1 MARPRKDQRG
11 PDARTRIVDAFWGM
25 LAEGP
30 YADITVRALASRAR
44 VNHNTI
50 YRHFD
55 SIDDVAKEA
64 ILEVYSAETARRMF
78 ELFASPDS
86 VDVGSL
92 SEWGLDESFDKVL
105 LAVRSGSPT
114 LMALVTEGVK
124 TSWMRITGTS
134 WGELSDEA
142 RLELSFILGGVTAT
156 LRTFSSADDVMK
168 VKALVTSRTGAAARK
183 TLVGLGSENHS
194 TCTDSGRKAP

>member
-1 MARPRKDQRG
+1 
-11 PDARTRIVDAFWGM
+11 
-25 LAEGP
+25 
-30 YADITVRALASRAR
+30 
-44 VNHNTI
+44 
-50 YRHFD
+50 
-55 SIDDVAKEA
+55 
-64 ILEVYSAETARRMF
+64 MF

-86 VDVGSL
+86 VGVSSL

-105 LAVRSGSPT
+105 LAVRCGSPT
-114 LMALVTEGVK
+114 LMALVTEGIK
-124 TSWMRITGTS
+124 ASWMRLTGTS

-142 RLELSFILGGVTAT
+142 RLELSFILDGVTAT

-194 TCTDSGRKAP
+194 TCTDSGRKTP